1 MEEDMGADL
10 VIAGGT
16 VVTLDEERRVLP
28 ATDIRIEGGVITGI
42 GTDPS
47 ERERAGRVIDASQKV
62 VLPGFVNTHSH
73 SLHILMRGGASDL
86 SIFLDVVDWTLNAL
100 DPSMRAHERSDLRL
114 AARLYAVEAIRS
126 GITTTA
132 ENMDY
137 SLMDGAFE
145 ESVGVYSEMGIR
157 VIVGDVFCDLI
168 PEHLDRAWD
177 ALTRRFPDVNRH
189 RPAFPLQDMNDA
201 LARIESRMEMTNG
214 RHDDRIIVCPAPIDP
229 ILNSAEGL
237 LRAKELARRWGTPIL
252 IHAAVGDGFDEMPGM
267 SNVQYLDSIGF
278 LGPEV
283 LATHMVDV
291 STNDIRILKKHGVK
305 IGYCPASMMA
315 CGGGVAPVVEYLNAD
330 LTVGIG
336 SDDPNANQS
345 VNLISEM
352 KFVALAQNQRYGS
365 NALTA
370 ERALEMATIEGAR
383 AVGLGDQIG
392 SIETNKKADII
403 VCDLNQPHTQPL
415 HNVASA
421 LVYQANGSEVE
432 TVIVNGSVLMEERRL
447 AFFDA
452 EQESSFLRD
461 VQLASTRLLDRAG
474 MQAIR
479 DRAWTS
485 SA

>member
-1 MEEDMGADL
+1 MGADL
-10 VIAGGT
+10 VVAGGT
-16 VVTLDEERRVLP
+16 VVTLDDARRVLSE
-28 ATDIRIEGGVITGI
+28 TDITIEGGVITGI

-47 ERERAGRVIDASQKV
+47 ERDRAGRVIDAGGKIA
-62 VLPGFVNTHSH
+62 LPGFVNAHSH

-86 SIFLDVVDWTLNAL
+86 SMFLDVLDWTLNAL

-114 AARLYAVEAIRS
+114 AAQLYAVEAIRS
-126 GITTTA
+126 GVTTTV
-132 ENMDY
+132 ENLDY
-137 SLMDGAFE
+137 SFMDGAFE
-145 ESVGVYSEMGIR
+145 ESVDAYSAMGIR
-157 VIVGDVFCDLI
+157 VVLGDVFCDLI
-168 PEHLDRAWD
+168 PEHVDRVWD
-177 ALTRRFPDVNRH
+177 ALSRRFPDVNRH
-189 RPAFPLQDMNDA
+189 RPAFPFQDLSAA
-201 LARIESRMEMTNG
+201 LARIESRMQMTNG
-214 RHDDRIIVCPAPIDP
+214 KHDGRIIVCPAPIDP
-229 ILNSAEGL
+229 ILNTAEGL
-237 LRAKELARRWGTPIL
+237 LRAKELAGRFGTPIL
-252 IHAAVGDGFDEMPGM
+252 IHAAVGDGFDDMPGM

-291 STNDIRILKKHGVK
+291 STNDIRILQKHDVK

-315 CGGGVAPVVEYLNAD
+315 CGGGVAPIVEYLNAG
-330 LTVGIG
+330 LTVGVG

-370 ERALEMATIEGAR
+370 ERALEMATIGGAR
-383 AVGLGDQIG
+383 AVGLDDQIG
-392 SIETNKKADII
+392 SIEVGKKADII
-403 VCDLNQPHTQPL
+403 VCDLSRSHTRPL
-415 HNVASA
+415 HNVAST

-432 TVIVNGSVLMEERRL
+432 TVIVDGCVLMEEGQL
-447 AFFDA
+447 SFFDS

-461 VQLASTRLLDRAG
+461 VQQASHRLLDRAG

-485 SA
+485 SS